1 MLCLWQRST
10 MRFLSSADQVAT
22 ADKLSPFVRRIA
34 IRKPYRGGQQDDCHD
49 KYAIFYQKF
58 IRKSL
63 PFWQLLTYSIDKPKT
78 CGIFFFF
85 NPIQVFFK
93 GSLSAKSVELSRPS
107 FYCRQFSYEKIMSLL
122 TFLFSELCQKAAG
135 NFFKTNILKR
145 LSNLCSSQIS
155 AKNLRA

>member
-1 MLCLWQRST
+1 MILCLWQRST

-93 GSLSAKSVELSRPS
+93 GSLSAKSVELSRLS
-107 FYCRQFSYEKIMSLL
+107 FYCRQFSYGKIMSL
-122 TFLFSELCQKAAG
+122 FIFFIFRIMPKIIRQLFSK
-135 NFFKTNILKR
+135 
-145 LSNLCSSQIS
+145 QIY
-155 AKNLRA
+155 